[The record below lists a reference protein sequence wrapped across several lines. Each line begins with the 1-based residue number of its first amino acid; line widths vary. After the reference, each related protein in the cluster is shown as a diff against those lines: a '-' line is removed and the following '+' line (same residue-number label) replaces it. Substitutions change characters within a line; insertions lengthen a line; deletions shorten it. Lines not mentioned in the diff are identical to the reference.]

1 MLWPSLK
8 KHLLHL
14 QIPVLRKRTC
24 KAIEDPDTDTEI
36 MWT

>member
-8 KHLLHL
+8 KYLLHL

-24 KAIEDPDTDTEI
+24 KAIEDPDTDIEI
-36 MWT
+36 VLT